1 MIEIR
6 DLWKSFAD
14 NHVLKGIDLTIPKGN
29 TFVVLG
35 GSGSGKTVL
44 MKHVIGLLK
53 PDRGLVRVNGIEIS
67 ALHGKALTEARQ
79 MFGMV
84 FQGAALFDSMT
95 VFENVAFPLK
105 EKRRRQRISA
115 EGIRQ
120 RVIEKLRVV
129 DLGEEVLERW
139 PSELSGGMRKRVAL
153 ARALVSD
160 PQVVL
165 YDEPTTGL
173 DPITTDYVD
182 GMILNAK
189 QALGITSMVISHD
202 IASAF
207 KVADRLGVLYD
218 GHLVAEGTP
227 AEVRQSKDPFVQ
239 KFLSLWFE
247 KQ

>member
-1 MIEIR
+1 
-6 DLWKSFAD
+6 
-14 NHVLKGIDLTIPKGN
+14 VLKGINLSIPKG
-29 TFVVLG
+29 TTYVILG

-53 PDRGLVRVNGIEIS
+53 PDRGTVHVDGHEIS
-67 ALHGKALTEARQ
+67 ALEGKELTEARQ
-79 MFGMV
+79 LFGMV

-95 VFENVAFPLK
+95 VFENVAFPLT
-105 EKRRRQRISA
+105 EARRQARLRADEVRS
-115 EGIRQ
+115 
-120 RVIEKLRVV
+120 RVVEKLKVV
-129 DLGEEVLERW
+129 DLGEDVLDRW
-139 PSELSGGMRKRVAL
+139 PSQLSGGMRKRVAL

-189 QALGITSMVISHD
+189 QRLGITSMVISHD

-207 KVADRLGVLYD
+207 KVADRLAVLYD
-218 GHLVAEGTP
+218 GHLAAEGTP
-227 AEVRQSKDPFVQ
+227 EEVRQSQDPFVQ
-239 KFLSLWFE
+239 RFLSLWFA